1 MNTEGTYKSTTV
13 GSIVYLLLSMPLGIL
28 YFTLTVVG
36 LSIGLGTLVIWIGLP
51 ILFGTFVAIRGM
63 AAIERR
69 LVVTLLRFP
78 LPYAQR
84 RYGET
89 RRTFMQYVKDMLR
102 DPLTWTSTI
111 YMLIKLPLG
120 ILSFT
125 LALVLPIMSTAITLL
140 PLAYL
145 VNLLVN
151 TILLKN
157 GIQSSGT
164 IIPYFIE
171 VNTTFDPIMFLR
183 SFVGV
188 PIGLVL
194 WYVTRLVLNGIA
206 LGSAE
211 LVHAMLSEDGP
222 AMPVQPSRMEMPM
235 MVGQYE
241 QQLYM
246 SQENHS

>member
-1 MNTEGTYKSTTV
+1 M
-13 GSIVYLLLSMPLGIL
+13 YLLLSMPLGIL
-28 YFTLTVVG
+28 YFTIAVVG
-36 LSIGLGTLVIWIGLP
+36 LSVGLGTLVIWIGLP

-78 LPYAQR
+78 LPYTQHRQR
-84 RYGET
+84 ET
-89 RRTFMQYVKDMLR
+89 RRTFIQYVKDMLR

-120 ILSFT
+120 IISFT
-125 LALVLPIMSTAITLL
+125 LALVLPIVSTAITLL

-157 GIQSSGT
+157 GIQSSGI
-164 IIPYFIE
+164 IIPYFIQ
-171 VNTTFDPIMFLR
+171 VNATFDPIMFLR

-206 LGSAE
+206 LGSTE
-211 LVHAMLSEDGP
+211 LVYALLSEDEQ
-222 AMPVQPSRMEMPM
+222 AMPIQPSRMEMPM
-235 MVGQYE
+235 MAGQYRE
-241 QQLYM
+241 
-246 SQENHS
+246 

>member
-1 MNTEGTYKSTTV
+1 MMNAERTYKSTTI
-13 GSIVYLLLSMPLGIL
+13 GSIVYLLLSMPMGIL
-28 YFTLTVVG
+28 YFTITVVG
-36 LSIGLGTLVIWIGLP
+36 LSVGLSTLVIWIGLP

-78 LPYAQR
+78 LPYTQQR
-84 RYGET
+84 QRET
-89 RRTFMQYVKDMLR
+89 RRTFIQYVKDMLR

-120 ILSFT
+120 IISFT
-125 LALVLPIMSTAITLL
+125 LALVLPILSTAITLL

-145 VNLLVN
+145 VNLFVN

-157 GIQSSGT
+157 GIQSSGI
-164 IIPYFIE
+164 IIPYFIQ

-194 WYVTRLVLNGIA
+194 WYVTRLILNGIA

-211 LVHAMLSEDGP
+211 LVHALLSEDEQ
-222 AMPVQPSRMEMPM
+222 AMPIQPRQMEMPM
-235 MVGQYE
+235 VAGQYRE
-241 QQLYM
+241 
-246 SQENHS
+246 

>member
-1 MNTEGTYKSTTV
+1 MMNTERIYKSTTV
-13 GSIVYLLLSMPLGIL
+13 SSIVYLLLSMPLGIL
-28 YFTLTVVG
+28 YFTITVVG
-36 LSIGLGTLVIWIGLP
+36 LSVGLGTLVIWIGLP
-51 ILFGTFVAIRGM
+51 ILFGTFVVIRGM

-78 LPYAQR
+78 LPYTQHRQR
-84 RYGET
+84 ET
-89 RRTFMQYVKDMLR
+89 RRTFIQYVKDMLR

-125 LALVLPIMSTAITLL
+125 LALVLPIVSTAITLL
-140 PLAYL
+140 PLTYL

-151 TILLKN
+151 AILLKN
-157 GIQSSGT
+157 GIQSSGI
-164 IIPYFIE
+164 IIPYYIE
-171 VNTTFDPIMFLR
+171 VHSTFDLVMFLR
-183 SFVGV
+183 SFIGV
-188 PIGLVL
+188 PVGIVL

-211 LVHAMLSEDGP
+211 LVHALLSEDEQ

-235 MVGQYE
+235 MVGQYRE
-241 QQLYM
+241 
-246 SQENHS
+246 